1 MTQHTTSD
9 AARSS
14 RLVTLVGGL
23 GIFMVAAGIL
33 IGAVNMFGPRTDLS
47 SGVPSLV
54 LIEPQAGD
62 TVDSPVVLR
71 FTAGNDLA
79 LGGMGWASNDLHLH
93 AYVDGTEIMPAAAD
107 IRDAGDGTFF
117 WTLPVE
123 SGSRT
128 VQLRWAGMDHGDL
141 DVGASRAIEVVVR

>member
-1 MTQHTTSD
+1 MTQQTTSD

-33 IGAVNMFGPRTDLS
+33 IGAVTMFGPRTDLS
-47 SGVPSLV
+47 TGVPSLV

-62 TVDSPVVLR
+62 TVGRPLVLR
-71 FTAGNDLA
+71 FTAGNELA

-93 AYVDGTEIMPAAAD
+93 VYVDGTEIMPAAAD
-107 IRDAGDGTFF
+107 IRDAGDGTFL

-123 SGSRT
+123 SGMRR
-128 VQLRWAGMDHGDL
+128 VQLRWAGMDHGNL
-141 DVGASRAIEVVVR
+141 EIGASREIDVVVQ